1 MRKVRFSFKRNH
13 GCWGLAFPKEYRI
26 ELDPHLSDQTLLD
39 IAIHETAHVVV
50 PDLDE
55 EAVDRLGRACADVLW
70 RLGFRREEEG
80 A

>member
-1 MRKVRFSFKRNH
+1 MRKVRYRFKRNP
-13 GCWGLAFPKEYRI
+13 GAWGMAYPKEHRI
-26 ELDPHLSDQTLLD
+26 ELDPYLDEKTLLD

-70 RLGFRREEEG
+70 RIGFRREEV
-80 A
+80 

>member
-1 MRKVRFSFKRNH
+1 MRKVRFAYKRNP
-13 GCWGLAFPKEYRI
+13 GVWGLAFPKEYRI
-26 ELDPHLSDQTLLD
+26 EIDPYLTDQTLID

-70 RLGFRREEEG
+70 RMGFRKEEG